1 MKMNNLIALILV
13 LTGSI
18 VSAFGQK
25 GGDIPFEKEYFK
37 ENKAEFKEAKK
48 WLQDGLALIN
58 VPEGYYPNYQGAI
71 PLLKRRTTLTLK
83 VLIYALKLVFVKSI
97 VHINLM
103 RFIFFRRHMN

>member
-1 MKMNNLIALILV
+1 MNNLIALILV

-48 WLQDGLALIN
+48 WLQD
-58 VPEGYYPNYQGAI
+58 
-71 PLLKRRTTLTLK
+71 
-83 VLIYALKLVFVKSI
+83 
-97 VHINLM
+97 
-103 RFIFFRRHMN
+103 